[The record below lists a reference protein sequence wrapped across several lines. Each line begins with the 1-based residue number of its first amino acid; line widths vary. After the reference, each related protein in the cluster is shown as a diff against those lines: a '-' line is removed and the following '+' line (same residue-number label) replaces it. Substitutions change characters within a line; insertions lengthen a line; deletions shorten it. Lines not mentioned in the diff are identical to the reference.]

1 MSNNDYRTSQLV
13 FPFGVGA
20 IVDFKNNTL
29 MSAGL
34 NFWPSEQNEKFKG
47 AILENTQIVDPRLQM
62 KLSSMNLNGQTNIKY
77 FLQPTE
83 KPDFSASK
91 PLPHQHQMP
100 FEDFL
105 CGTFVQLVNI

>member
-34 NFWPSEQNEKFKG
+34 NFWPSEQ
-47 AILENTQIVDPRLQM
+47 R
-62 KLSSMNLNGQTNIKY
+62 
-77 FLQPTE
+77 QPTNQQA
-83 KPDFSASK
+83 K
-91 PLPHQHQMP
+91 
-100 FEDFL
+100 
-105 CGTFVQLVNI
+105 